1 MIQAKETYKEKLSK
15 HVESIFKEYVSPGLH
30 ICDIATGGGKSYTIG
45 KLTCEYYPKHFD
57 RIVILCVQKKLVEG
71 MNREIDRFIDL
82 QKSLIKEEQ
91 KLVIE
96 NNAEVIKK
104 AINSDSFNRF
114 IKQIEH
120 RIGEMKTEGHDNE
133 LRYACSKIKKTYE
146 GVKNLILTQGNNNN
160 DFIQT
165 QITEGESKLRRD
177 VRNFFELYKKVY
189 KRQKKGRRLDI
200 GKVLSDFPSLGEV
213 YPQVD
218 YKKKKVL
225 LMTVHKAMYGIDP
238 ILGEKIRLHD
248 ITEKGK
254 RTLILLDESDQA
266 AIAMRNAIIDQ
277 AIDSSGGRNRFSKGY
292 NGYLQYKQLIDMAD
306 HVSDE
311 YYGNLLDDSL
321 YKAKNI
327 ITTNWEKTLGKTEP
341 YKNIFLG
348 DTEDIEDYRRGVFFS
363 GPALKLNVSKT
374 NDKSH
379 SFICYNKGE
388 KQFKLY
394 HAESDAELKQRF
406 DYVVSMDK
414 FLSLIVGNT
423 TAIKAQLST
432 VVNEAF
438 QKSVEEFEKT
448 EDKLSANKLSKNHYL
463 GYPTRER
470 EIHTLFSRFETS
482 SEYQFEQQLF
492 EFMTNRKNLIINK
505 GEEKLKLPDY
515 SVYSQGVQLYQE
527 EIDERDNQHRIR
539 LSCREIS
546 TTPEKIIFDLLRTE
560 GTSVVLCSATASS
573 SSVISNYDIKYLKER
588 VGNNVHTLS
597 EHDRTMFDN
606 LVSQTYPIE
615 HQIEIKALEHYVFE
629 DSRDEKTF
637 LPDKYKM
644 MFSNEAR
651 EEGLDERWFKCTR
664 RELMKSKKDGESIS
678 FRLYRLFQFIEAYHW
693 FINHKDIRSMIFFQN
708 RNGDPIQTSVLSC
721 LIDGSFKNQK
731 STFEDELPTDWSND
745 HIRIS
750 KEWEEVE
757 DSILKELS
765 ESKDSKIMLV
775 SAYASFKAGA
785 NMQYTI
791 PDGLDF
797 VKGDNWETKGEKLK
811 KDWDAVYVQCPSAYL
826 MMNEDGNESTFE
838 KSLYNAM
845 LSLMMLY
852 ERGYL
857 SKNEVASWLCRA
869 LSNSFWFGDKNN
881 PGIAKDKA
889 AWAQTIVEQA
899 VGRLCRTRNK
909 PHTTYIMFDMDM
921 VKYFDRDNLKKSL
934 TKEFRTLAEYI
945 LWMPKELPTA
955 TPPEEIV
962 RCNNANYA
970 KRQLDRMRSIALM
983 YTPHP
988 NREDDYDI
996 EEGTSV
1002 PHNVQANQL
1011 MNQSYKQT
1019 IIKKP
1024 VISDYSELN
1033 KEDKYLTFIC
1043 KCYGDWKRNENN
1055 EYFFSYDP
1063 NRRNEIC
1070 PQGKGK
1076 PYPQPISPSTVRLDV
1091 LMKNDVIR
1099 EHFVAN
1105 GYATDWKRGGLILHP
1120 EILKTDYAGEIGE
1133 EAFKAIVLE
1142 YTNCREEDFKHL
1154 EGRDYEL
1161 ADFVICNPDGTY
1173 KIAFDVKNMNPSANH
1188 DDKPGELATKDKRKI
1203 KRERL
1208 GCQLITVNMLQ
1219 LPGEPMDAVTE
1230 IHGIIDN
1237 DGNIIQSAID
1247 TLKKIIG

>member
-1 MIQAKETYKEKLSK
+1 MTKSYKEQLSE
-15 HVESIFKEYVSPGLH
+15 HVEGIFKKYITPGLH

-45 KLTCEYYPKHFD
+45 KLTCEYYPQYFD
-57 RIVILCVQKKLVEG
+57 RIIILCVQNKLVEG
-71 MNREIDRFIDL
+71 MNREIDRFIDSSS
-82 QKSLIKEEQ
+82 SLIKADQ

-96 NNAEVIKK
+96 NNAEVIRK
-104 AINSDSFNRF
+104 AIDTDSFHKF
-114 IKQIEH
+114 IEQIDY
-120 RIGEMKTEGHDNE
+120 RIEEMKTDGKNNE

-146 GVKNLILTQGNNNN
+146 GVKNLIVTQGNNNN
-160 DFIQT
+160 DVIQS
-165 QITEGESKLRRD
+165 QITELETRLRRD
-177 VRNFFELYKKVY
+177 VRNFFDTYKKRY
-189 KRQKKGRRLDI
+189 NHQKKSGRLDI
-200 GKVLSDFPSLGEV
+200 GKVIRDFPSLTDV

-225 LMTVHKAMYGIDP
+225 IMTVHKAMYGIDP
-238 ILGEKIRLHD
+238 ILGEKVSLHD

-254 RTLILLDESDQA
+254 KTLILLDESDQA

-277 AIDSSGGRNRFSKGY
+277 AIESSGGNKRFSKGY

-311 YYGNLLDDSL
+311 YYGNLLDNAL
-321 YKAKNI
+321 NKAKNI

-348 DTEDIEDYRRGVFFS
+348 DIEDLENYRRGVFFS
-363 GPALKLNVSKT
+363 GPALKLNVSKA
-374 NDKSH
+374 NDKTH
-379 SFICYNKGE
+379 SFICYNNGN

-394 HAESDAELKQRF
+394 HAENDVELKQKF
-406 DYVVSMDK
+406 AFVVPMDK

-423 TAIKAQLST
+423 TAIKAQLSK

-438 QKSVEEFEKT
+438 QKSVEEFEKI
-448 EDKLSANKLSKNHYL
+448 EDEVSANKLPKNHYL

-470 EIHTLFSRFETS
+470 EIHTLFSRFETN

-515 SVYSQGVQLYQE
+515 TVYSQGVQLYQE
-527 EIDERDNQHRIR
+527 EIDERDNQHRVR
-539 LSCREIS
+539 LSSREIS
-546 TTPEKIIFDLLRTE
+546 TTPEKIILDLLRTK

-573 SSVISNYDIKYLKER
+573 SSVISNFDIEYIKES
-588 VGNNVHTLS
+588 VGKNVFALS
-597 EHDRTMFDN
+597 EHDRKTFDELTSN
-606 LVSQTYPIE
+606 TYPIE
-615 HQIEIKALEHYVFE
+615 HQIEIKPLKRYVFE
-629 DSRDEKTF
+629 DSRDEKTY
-637 LPDKYKM
+637 LPEEYRQ
-644 MFSNEAR
+644 MFSKEAR
-651 EEGLDERWFKCTR
+651 DEGLDDLWFKCTK
-664 RELMKSKKDGESIS
+664 RELIKNKKEGESIS
-678 FRLYRLFQFIEAYHW
+678 FPLYRLFQFIEAYSW
-693 FINHKDIRSMIFFQN
+693 FISHDDIRSMIFFQN
-708 RNGDPIQTSVLSC
+708 RNGDPKQTNVLSC
-721 LIDGSFKNQK
+721 LIDGTFKNQK
-731 STFEDELPTDWSND
+731 TKFEDELPTNWSNE

-750 KEWEEVE
+750 KDWEEVE
-757 DSILKELS
+757 GTILKELS

-785 NMQYTI
+785 NMQYEI

-797 VKGDNWETKGEKLK
+797 VKGDNWETNGVRLK

-826 MMNEDGNESTFE
+826 MMSENGNESTFE

-869 LSNSFWFGDKNN
+869 LSNNFWFGDKNN
-881 PGIAKDKA
+881 PGIGKDKA
-889 AWAQTIVEQA
+889 AWAQTVVEQA

-909 PHTTYIMFDMDM
+909 PHTTYILFDMDM
-921 VKYFDRDNLKKSL
+921 AKYFDHDNLEKSL
-934 TKEFRTLAEYI
+934 TKEFRTLADYI
-945 LWMPKELPTA
+945 LNMPKELPTI
-955 TPPEEIV
+955 TDPEEIV

-970 KRQLDRMRSIALM
+970 KRQLDRMRSIALR

-988 NREDDYDI
+988 DREEDFDDDV
-996 EEGTSV
+996 EEGSSV
-1002 PHNVQANQL
+1002 PRNVLINQF

-1024 VISDYSELN
+1024 VIYDFNELAE
-1033 KEDKYLTFIC
+1033 EDKYLTFIC
-1043 KCYGDWKRNENN
+1043 KCYGDWHRNENN
-1055 EYFFSYDP
+1055 EYSFSYDP

-1076 PYPQPISPSTVRLDV
+1076 PYPEPISPSTVRLDV
-1091 LMKNDVIR
+1091 LMKNEVIR
-1099 EHFVAN
+1099 KHFVSN
-1105 GYATDWKRGGLILHP
+1105 GFATDWKSGGLILHP

-1161 ADFVICNPDGTY
+1161 ADFVICNPDGSY
-1173 KIAFDVKNMNPSANH
+1173 KIAFDVKNMNPHVEHN
-1188 DDKPGELATKDKRKI
+1188 DKQGELATKDKREI
-1203 KRERL
+1203 KRKRL

-1219 LPGEPMDAVTE
+1219 MSKESIDEVTE

-1237 DGNIIQSAID
+1237 EGNIIPKAID
-1247 TLKKIIG
+1247 TLKRLIG